1 MITSKL
7 NKAEYNSKVKKFKME
22 EDLLQFRVYLLK
34 FINSIKI
41 VLSTFN
47 QTCML
52 LMEYPSIEGEG
63 IPEYSKQ
70 ATCNLLNAYIDAIIQ
85 RLIYEYPEYGVESIT
100 TFQLQ
105 CANMNF
111 ADKSRYNKQ
120 CQQVVHKGWE

>member
-7 NKAEYNSKVKKFKME
+7 IKAAYNSKVKKFKME

-41 VLSTFN
+41 LLSTFN

-70 ATCNLLNAYIDAIIQ
+70 ATCKSIECIHRCN
-85 RLIYEYPEYGVESIT
+85 YPKVNI
-100 TFQLQ
+100 
-105 CANMNF
+105 
-111 ADKSRYNKQ
+111 
-120 CQQVVHKGWE
+120 